1 MKLQVL
7 AAAAALSLAFAGTSF
22 AGDGKIVVSLKTPV
36 AAKTKVVAGGAV
48 WNCEGATCVAAAAP
62 ARTDTTKGCK
72 ALSKE
77 VGEVVSFGSLG
88 SDDLAKCGSVSAT
101 TRSVA
106 ANK

>member
-7 AAAAALSLAFAGTSF
+7 AAAAALSLAFGGVSF
-22 AGDGKIVVSLKTPV
+22 AGDGKIVVSLKAPV
-36 AAKTKVVAGGAV
+36 AAKTKIVAGGAV
-48 WNCEGATCVAAAAP
+48 FNCEGTTCVAAAAP
-62 ARTDTTKGCK
+62 ARTDTAKGCK

-88 SDDLAKCGSVSAT
+88 SEDLVKCGAVSAT

-106 ANK
+106 SNK

>member
-1 MKLQVL
+1 MKFQVL

-22 AGDGKIVVSLKTPV
+22 AADGKIVVSLKTPV

-48 WNCEGATCVAAAAP
+48 FNCEGTICVAAAAP
-62 ARTDTTKGCK
+62 SRTDTTKGCK

-77 VGEVVSFGSLG
+77 VGEVVAFGSLG
-88 SDDLAKCGSVSAT
+88 NDDLAKCGAVVST
-101 TRSVA
+101 SRSVA

>member
-7 AAAAALSLAFAGTSF
+7 AAAAALSLVFAGASF
-22 AGDGKIVVSLKTPV
+22 AADGKIVVSLKTPV

-62 ARTDTTKGCK
+62 ARTDSTKGCK

-77 VGEVVSFGSLG
+77 VGEVVAFGSLG
-88 SDDLAKCGSVSAT
+88 NDDLAKCGAIVSTSRA
-101 TRSVA
+101 VA
-106 ANK
+106 SNK

>member
-1 MKLQVL
+1 MKFQVL

-22 AGDGKIVVSLKTPV
+22 AADGKIVVSLKTPV

-62 ARTDTTKGCK
+62 SRTDTTKGCK

-88 SDDLAKCGSVSAT
+88 SDDLAKCGAVSAT

-106 ANK
+106 SNK

>member
-1 MKLQVL
+1 MKFQVL
-7 AAAAALSLAFAGTSF
+7 AAAAALSLAFGGASF

-48 WNCEGATCVAAAAP
+48 FTCEGSTCVALTAP
-62 ARTDTTKGCK
+62 GRTDTTKGCK

-77 VGEVVSFGSLG
+77 VGEVVTFGSLG
-88 SDDLAKCGSVSAT
+88 SEDLAKCGAVSAT

-106 ANK
+106 SNK